1 VDFGALTARCRDRLA
16 ELDLPRP
23 FDVKVLCERVG
34 RRRDRSIVLL
44 GMTLPADAPRGLWI
58 STERKD
64 YIVYERA
71 TSPLH
76 QDHIILHELAHL
88 LCDHTGALEFG
99 EEHAHRLFPTLD
111 PELVARV
118 LGRTAY
124 TSEEEQ
130 EAEILAS
137 MMLREAERHRR
148 PPRETDPAAAD
159 NLRRL
164 ESGL

>member
-58 STERKD
+58 STDRKD

-88 LCDHTGALEFG
+88 LCDHTGAPEFG